1 MAIEDNRQRADLEA
15 TAAEVRELTNR
26 LRMVQGEVRKLGFIA
41 RAFVE
46 RDISS
51 STGRSLADWANA
63 ADALGKVLAA
73 AASDPQRQAAAGALV
88 AAERP
93 RLATLRAYLERA
105 PEKVNKVPG
114 AVLKPAQRIQFLN
127 EMSDQVA
134 AVQSLEQHLARV
146 AASLPNAD

>member
-15 TAAEVRELTNR
+15 TAVEVRELTNR

-46 RDISS
+46 RDISG

-63 ADALGKVLAA
+63 ADALGTVLAA
-73 AASDPQRQAAAGALV
+73 AASDPQRRAAAGALV

-114 AVLKPAQRIQFLN
+114 AVLKPAQRTQFLN

-134 AVQSLEQHLARV
+134 AVQSLEQRLARV
-146 AASLPNAD
+146 AASLPNAG

>member
-1 MAIEDNRQRADLEA
+1 MAIEDDQQRASLEA
-15 TAAEVRELTNR
+15 AVAAVRELTSR
-26 LRMVQGEVRKLGFIA
+26 LRQVQGEVQRLGFIA

-51 STGRSLADWANA
+51 STGRSLADWTKA
-63 ADALGKVLAA
+63 ADALGSALAA
-73 AASDPQRQAAAGALV
+73 APADPQSRARAAALV

-114 AVLKPAQRIQFLN
+114 AVIKPTQRAQFLK
-127 EMSDQVA
+127 EMSEQVA

-146 AASLPNAD
+146 AASLPSAV